1 MLIILYAMLN
11 LAVLQFRPFFGRVE
25 ENLKKVL
32 EMLSYVKDGSFV
44 LLPEMWQCGFD
55 YQNLKKHADATQ
67 EVLQEVIRVSK
78 EKKLT
83 VIGTYPLSA
92 KEGIYNSA
100 ILVDKGNIAG
110 VRHKIK
116 LFPLYEE
123 QKHFLPGNENPLFEV
138 SGVKL
143 GILICFELR
152 FPELSWSLREAKLLL
167 VPAMWGGERK
177 EHLKILSRARAI
189 ENQCFLMLSNAWGE
203 VGGEEYGGSSAI
215 YNPWGEVLAFSERG
229 DSLLQVE
236 VDLEDAQRVR
246 NLIPLL

>member
-1 MLIILYAMLN
+1 MLN
-11 LAVLQFRPFFGRVE
+11 LAVLQFRPFFGGVE

-55 YQNLKKHADATQ
+55 YQNLEKHADATQ
-67 EVLQEVIRVSK
+67 EVLQEIIRVSK
-78 EKKLT
+78 DKKLT
-83 VIGTYPLSA
+83 VVGTYPL
-92 KEGIYNSA
+92 KVNEGIHNSA
-100 ILVDKGNIAG
+100 IVVDRGHIAG
-110 VRHKIK
+110 IRHKIK

-123 QKHFLPGNENPLFEV
+123 QKHFLAGNENPLFEV

-152 FPELSWSLREAKLLL
+152 FPELSWSLRNAKLLL
-167 VPAMWGGERK
+167 VPAMWGSKRK

-203 VGGEEYGGSSAI
+203 VGGEEYAGSSVI
-215 YNPWGEVLAFSERG
+215 YNPWGEMLTFSERG
-229 DSLLQVE
+229 NILLQVE
-236 VDLEDAQRVR
+236 VDLEETQRVR

>member
-1 MLIILYAMLN
+1 MLN

-32 EMLSYVKDGSFV
+32 EMLRYVKDGSFV

-55 YQNLKKHADATQ
+55 YQNLEKHADATH
-67 EVLQEVIRVSK
+67 EVLQELIRVSK
-78 EKKLT
+78 EKRLT
-83 VIGTYPLSA
+83 VVGTYPL
-92 KEGIYNSA
+92 KVNEGIHNSA
-100 ILVDKGNIAG
+100 IVVDKGNIAG

-123 QKHFLPGNENPLFEV
+123 QKYFLPGNENPLFEV

-167 VPAMWGGERK
+167 VPAMWGSKRK
-177 EHLKILSRARAI
+177 EHLKVLSRARAI

-236 VDLEDAQRVR
+236 VDLEDTQRVR

>member
-1 MLIILYAMLN
+1 MLN

-25 ENLKKVL
+25 ENLKKAL
-32 EMLSYVKDGSFV
+32 EMLHYVKDESFV

-55 YQNLKKHADATQ
+55 YQNLEKHADATH

-78 EKKLT
+78 ERRLT
-83 VIGTYPLSA
+83 VVGTYPL
-92 KEGIYNSA
+92 KVNEGIHNSA
-100 ILVDKGNIAG
+100 IVVDKGNIAG

-123 QKHFLPGNENPLFEV
+123 QKYFLPGNENPLFEV

-167 VPAMWGGERK
+167 VPAMWGSKRK
-177 EHLKILSRARAI
+177 EHLKVLSRTRAI

>member
-1 MLIILYAMLN
+1 MLN

-32 EMLSYVKDGSFV
+32 EMLRYVKDESFV

-55 YQNLKKHADATQ
+55 YQNLERHADATH
-67 EVLQEVIRVSK
+67 EVLQELIRVSK
-78 EKKLT
+78 ERRLT
-83 VIGTYPLSA
+83 VVGTYPL
-92 KEGIYNSA
+92 KVNEGIHNSA
-100 ILVDKGNIAG
+100 IVVDKGNIAG

-143 GILICFELR
+143 GILVCFELR

-167 VPAMWGGERK
+167 VPAMWGSKRK
-177 EHLKILSRARAI
+177 EHLKVLSRARAI

-236 VDLEDAQRVR
+236 VDLEETQRVR